1 MVTFAIKAGS
11 HFAAWLIWQS
21 MRVSVLDDLNR
32 PRRRS

>member
-21 MRVSVLDDLNR
+21 MRVSVLDNLDPPKR
-32 PRRRS
+32 AR